1 MNNSRKK
8 ILTQIR
14 HSTQPMDQLQ
24 DRLSMLPRGI
34 LPERAS
40 LSQQKLVDLFIDQ
53 ARFALANVAIIDEL
67 SSAPQAIIDI
77 LKQRKLDLSIRAST
91 NLSLDWESY
100 PELTVK
106 YGVACDSDKVSV
118 TSCLCGVA
126 ETGTLVFLSSH
137 DSPTTLNFL
146 PEIHIVLLSQKNIV
160 AYYEDA
166 WDLVRNHKLPRTVNF
181 ITGPSRTGDIEQTV
195 QVGIHGPKQLFV
207 LLHN

>member
-1 MNNSRKK
+1 MNNSREK

-14 HSTQPMDQLQ
+14 QSTQPMNQLQ
-24 DRLSMLPRGI
+24 DRLHTLPRGI

-40 LSQQKLVDLFIDQ
+40 LSQQKLVDLFINQ
-53 ARFALANVAIIDEL
+53 ARFALANVVIIDEL
-67 SSAPQAIIDI
+67 SLAPQAIIDI
-77 LKQRKLDLSIRAST
+77 LQQRKLDLSIRAST
-91 NLSLDWESY
+91 NLSIDWESY

-118 TSCLCGVA
+118 TSCFCGVA
-126 ETGTLVFLSSH
+126 ETGTIVFLSSH
-137 DSPTTLNFL
+137 ESPTTLNFL

-207 LLHN
+207 LLSP